1 MRVTVEVVGDR
12 IEEVSLAEERT
23 YGAVL
28 AAVGLSSHEA
38 SVFVDGR
45 PKPADET
52 VTETE
57 VQVLRLVRGG

>member
-12 IEEVSLAEERT
+12 VEEVSLDEGT

-28 AAVGLSSHEA
+28 SAVGLSPHEA

-45 PKPADET
+45 PKPVDGT

-57 VQVLRLVRGG
+57 VQVLRLVQGG